1 MSSPTGA
8 LILNSKPL
16 PGMFRS
22 GWLWAVLVV
31 ILCFNK
37 IQLKAQPVHVQLVQ
51 ESGVWRMERAGS
63 PYYVRGAGG
72 QVHLPLMVEC
82 GANSLRTWGIERAQQ
97 ILDSA
102 HRLGLTVMLGMWMG
116 HERHGFDYDDPVAV
130 REQFL
135 HFASV
140 IDRFKTHPALLCW
153 GIGNEVDLFYTNVK
167 VWDAIQEVAAYA
179 HAHDPHH
186 PTSTVTAGL
195 DSMEVHWIKTKA
207 PDIDILGVNTY
218 GDLEQALTRI
228 RPFGWDK
235 AYMITEWGPNGHWEV
250 AKMPWGAPV
259 EQSSEAKFRS
269 YRRRYSKIKAK
280 ESEGCVGS
288 YAFLWG
294 QKQETTE
301 SWYGLLDTEGRPTR
315 AVDAL
320 MEGWKESPVA
330 QPAPVI
336 ESIATPSTLH
346 PDSPWVVH
354 AGEWV
359 EARLPDSVGMAT
371 LRWKV
376 LPEATHTKAG
386 GDFEQSLGA
395 VRVPMRT
402 GPGMVCRFKAPAQE
416 GAYRLYV
423 SAVNRAHKS
432 AHANRCFYVK
442 PARPRSD
449 WGWRWNFFAR
459 P

>member
-1 MSSPTGA
+1 M
-8 LILNSKPL
+8 
-16 PGMFRS
+16 
-22 GWLWAVLVV
+22 
-31 ILCFNK
+31 
-37 IQLKAQPVHVQLVQ
+37 
-51 ESGVWRMERAGS
+51 
-63 PYYVRGAGG
+63 
-72 QVHLPLMVEC
+72 
-82 GANSLRTWGIERAQQ
+82 
-97 ILDSA
+97 
-102 HRLGLTVMLGMWMG
+102 
-116 HERHGFDYDDPVAV
+116 
-130 REQFL
+130 
-135 HFASV
+135 
-140 IDRFKTHPALLCW
+140 
-153 GIGNEVDLFYTNVK
+153 DLFYTNIK

-179 HAHDPHH
+179 HVHDPHH

-301 SWYGLLDTEGRPTR
+301 SWYGLLDSDGRPTR

-320 MEGWKESPVA
+320 IEGWKESPVA
-330 QPAPVI
+330 QAAPVI
-336 ESIATPSTLH
+336 ETIATPSTTH

-359 EARLPDSVGMAT
+359 EAQLPESVGTAT

-395 VRVPMRT
+395 IRVPMRS
-402 GPGMVCRFKAPAQE
+402 GPGTVCRFKAPAQE
-416 GAYRLYV
+416 GAYRLYAV
-423 SAVNRAHKS
+423 AVNQVGKS

-442 PARPRSD
+442 PAQPRRGWS
-449 WGWRWNFFAR
+449 WRWNFIAR